1 MDQHPPEPGR
11 MGSSLCHSRPGVGRV
26 KSLSVPI
33 SETVAPHLRIVLEK
47 ICGSFWAETVENVE
61 KDQKT
66 GAILG
71 AFSSFGGSVVLLYK
85 TG

>member
-1 MDQHPPEPGR
+1 
-11 MGSSLCHSRPGVGRV
+11 
-26 KSLSVPI
+26 
-33 SETVAPHLRIVLEK
+33 LEK

-61 KDQKT
+61 KGQKT
-66 GAILG
+66 GAVLG